1 MTKKT
6 YVSPAIT
13 VEKLQV
19 RTMMLDG
26 SPIDVSSSSYNES
39 TNGPVRS
46 RRNDS
51 FWDDDEY

>member
-13 VEKLQV
+13 VENLQV

-26 SPIDVSSSSYNES
+26 SVGVSSNSYNES
-39 TNGPVRS
+39 THGPVRS